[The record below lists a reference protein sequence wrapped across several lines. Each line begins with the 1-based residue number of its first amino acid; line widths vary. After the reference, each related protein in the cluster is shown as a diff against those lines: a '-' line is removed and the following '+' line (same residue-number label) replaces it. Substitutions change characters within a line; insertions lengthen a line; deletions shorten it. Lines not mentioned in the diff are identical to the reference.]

1 VPVAPVQVVYDL
13 GRNSDHVRQQAHEQR
28 QKIKEARVS
37 RRISLR
43 FDIRAHLPRCYRA
56 GVVKHAINLP
66 RTYLLIRITEP
77 EG

>member
-1 VPVAPVQVVYDL
+1 MPPVQDISDL
-13 GRNSDHVRQQAHEQR
+13 GRNPNHVRQQAHEQR
-28 QKIKEARVS
+28 QKIEEARIS
-37 RRISLR
+37 RRFSLR